1 MRRLDEVEA
10 RFGRC
15 NPGTPDINWL
25 VARIRRLEAAL
36 AEAKWEHFDIVC
48 EQGVIMPRNP
58 CDCGADAHNAAIDA
72 ALKEDP

>member
-25 VARIRRLEAAL
+25 VARIRRLEEALEAAKIT
-36 AEAKWEHFDIVC
+36 AVAGPGGGFYVSPSAY
-48 EQGVIMPRNP
+48 EQNV
-58 CDCGADAHNAAIDA
+58 AIDA
-72 ALKEDP
+72 ALKENP